1 MELRP
6 EMSEKRRILVFS
18 VDAMVTEDVDY
29 LRTKPNFSK
38 YLAGGAEAESIM
50 TVYPSVT
57 YPAHVSMTTGCWPAK
72 HGVIS
77 NFGFTTDSKD
87 DTWQWDHKC
96 VKTRDIFDAAKAA
109 GYTTGAV
116 FWPVTGNHKSIDCL
130 INEYWL
136 PHKDE
141 TLESGFASQ
150 GSSPEMIEIVL
161 KNAGELAPSYKLTG
175 RKNFCIY
182 PQIDNFL
189 MACAVDV
196 IERYAPEVMFVHNGN
211 IDHQRHVTGVFSS
224 VVRESLDLIDEN
236 IGQLGRALESRG
248 LLDKTDFFLT
258 SDHGQRQI
266 VRSVKVN
273 ALLTDAGFIEID
285 AKGKVKNWRA
295 YCFSNAMSSLVY
307 LKDPSDK
314 KTRDEVYAY
323 LNKLRDE
330 GIYGFSKVMTKEE
343 ARELHLDG
351 DFEFVLETDGYTS
364 FSDSCRRPLVPPM
377 DLSDFRFGR
386 ATHGYYPSAG
396 PQPVFLAKGPH
407 IKPGAKAPRHDI
419 VDEAPTYAAVLGV
432 GMPDAEGKAIEEM
445 LKE

>member
-1 MELRP
+1 
-6 EMSEKRRILVFS
+6 MSEKRRILVFS

-77 NFGFTTDSKD
+77 NFRFTTDSKE
-87 DTWQWDHKC
+87 DTWQWDHSC
-96 VKTRDIFDAAKAA
+96 VKTGDIFDAAKKG
-109 GYTTGAV
+109 GYTTGSV
-116 FWPVTGNHKSIDCL
+116 FWPVTGNHPSIDSL

-141 TLESGFASQ
+141 TLETGFASQ
-150 GSSPEMIEIVL
+150 GSDEDMVKIVL
-161 KNAGELAPSYKLTG
+161 RNAGELAPSYKLTG

-196 IERYAPEVMFVHNGN
+196 IKERAPEVMFVHNGN
-211 IDHQRHVTGVFSS
+211 IDHQRHVTGVFSQT
-224 VVRESLDLIDEN
+224 VRESLDIIDEN

-248 LLDKTDFFLT
+248 LLDKTDFFLV

-266 VRSVKVN
+266 VRTVKINV
-273 ALLTDAGFIEID
+273 LLAEAGFID
-285 AKGKVKNWRA
+285 TDVKGKVKDWRA
-295 YCFSNAMSSLVY
+295 YCFSNAMSTLVY
-307 LKDPSDK
+307 LKDPEDK
-314 KTRDEVYAY
+314 KTRAE
-323 LNKLRDE
+323 LLSFLEKLRDE
-330 GIYGFSKVMTKEE
+330 GIYGFSKIITKEE

-351 DFEFVLETDGYTS
+351 DFEFVLESDGYTS

-386 ATHGYYPSAG
+386 ATHGYYPAVG

-407 IKPGAKAPRHDI
+407 IRAGVRVGRHDV
-419 VDEAPTYAAVLGV
+419 VDEAPTYAALLGV
-432 GMPDAEGKAIEEM
+432 EMPDAEGKAITEFLTE
-445 LKE
+445 

>member
-1 MELRP
+1 MAD
-6 EMSEKRRILVFS
+6 KRRILVFS
-18 VDAMVTEDVDY
+18 VDALVTEDVEY
-29 LRTKPNFSK
+29 LRTKPNFQK

-57 YPAHVSMTTGCWPAK
+57 YPAHVTMTTGCWPDRT
-72 HGVIS
+72 GVVS
-77 NFGFTTDSKD
+77 NYRFTTDSKD
-87 DTWQWDHKC
+87 DTWQWDHSA
-96 VKTRDIFDAAKAA
+96 VKVGDIFDAAKKG
-109 GYTTGAV
+109 GYSTGAV
-116 FWPVTGNHKSIDCL
+116 FWPVTGNHPSIDFL

-141 TLESGFASQ
+141 TLATGFASQ
-150 GSSPEMIEIVL
+150 GSSPEMVDIVL
-161 KNAGELAPSYKLTG
+161 KNSCELAPSYALTG

-182 PQIDNFL
+182 PEIDNFL

-248 LLDKTDFFLT
+248 LLDKTDFFLV

-266 VRSVKVN
+266 VRTVKLN
-273 ALLTDAGFIEID
+273 ALLAEAGFIRTNE
-285 AKGKVKNWRA
+285 KGKVVDWKA

-314 KTRDEVYAY
+314 KTRAE
-323 LNKLRDE
+323 LLSFLEKLRDE
-330 GIYGFSKVMTKEE
+330 GIYGFSKIFTKEE
-343 ARELHLDG
+343 AREAHLDG
-351 DFEFVLETDGYTS
+351 DFEFVLESDGYTS

-407 IKPGAKAPRHDI
+407 IVPGAKAGRHDV
-419 VDEAPTYAAVLGV
+419 VDEAPTYAALLGV
-432 GMPDAEGKAIEEM
+432 DLPDAAGKPIDEFLA
-445 LKE
+445 